1 MANEARAGT
10 QIGDGVVARWNL
22 TPRAARASMWGG
34 RATGCPEQPMYL
46 GECSSDTMSRTLRG
60 FGEAS
65 GIGRNGSQ
73 ASRFPRRTTWP
84 PTAARCRT
92 VCGMPRIKLD
102 EVEQASHRALVGHG
116 ARDDTA
122 GHVARAIRVAESN
135 GNRICGLYYL
145 ESYCRQLE
153 TGRINGIAEPVV
165 TVDRPGAVRVDGR
178 LGFAQSAFAVGLPVA
193 IESAR
198 TNGICGMSVEHTHT
212 CTSLGYFTEQFAC
225 AGLLAI
231 GATNATPR
239 VSPPG
244 GSTPVLGTNPIAMA
258 VPDGSGGVAFQFDFS
273 TSAVALGKI
282 TMALAAGEEIPLG
295 WAIDA
300 DGHPTTDPRAAL
312 DGSLVSA
319 GGYKG
324 YGVGLMVEVLAAA
337 LTGCR
342 LSADVPPLKTP
353 DGEPHDL
360 GQFYVVV
367 DPTSYSG
374 AGFHERIVALGESI
388 VGQPG
393 ARLPGAD
400 RVPMDP
406 VEVEDDVWKLVLEL
420 AGG

>member
-1 MANEARAGT
+1 MA
-10 QIGDGVVARWNL
+10 
-22 TPRAARASMWGG
+22 S
-34 RATGCPEQPMYL
+34 
-46 GECSSDTMSRTLRG
+46 
-60 FGEAS
+60 
-65 GIGRNGSQ
+65 
-73 ASRFPRRTTWP
+73 
-84 PTAARCRT
+84 RCRT
-92 VCGMPRIKLD
+92 VCEMPLLNLD
-102 EVEQASHRALVGHG
+102 EVELASHRALTRHG

-153 TGRINGIAEPVV
+153 TGRIDGHADPVV

-178 LGFAQSAFAVGLPVA
+178 LGFAQSAFAAGLPA
-193 IESAR
+193 ALEAAR
-198 TNGICGMSVEHTHT
+198 ANGICGMSIEHTHT
-212 CTSLGYFTEQFAC
+212 CTSLGYFTEQFAN

-282 TMALAAGEEIPLG
+282 TMAAASGEEIPLG
-295 WAIDA
+295 WAVDA
-300 DGHPTTDPRAAL
+300 DGHPTTDPQAAL
-312 DGSLVSA
+312 GGSLLSA

-324 YGVGLMVEVLAAA
+324 YGIGLMVEVLAAA

-342 LSADVPPLKTP
+342 LSVDVPPLKTP
-353 DGEPHDL
+353 DGPPHDL

-367 DPTSYSG
+367 DPNSYSG

-388 VGQPG
+388 VEQPG

-400 RVPMDP
+400 RVPTDL
-406 VEVEDDVWKLVLEL
+406 VDIEADLWDLVLGL
-420 AGG
+420 AAD

>member
-1 MANEARAGT
+1 MAGFPIRTSVRPQSGAGHPSGT
-10 QIGDGVVARWNL
+10 GVWSNL
-22 TPRAARASMWGG
+22 EYRSTAIR
-34 RATGCPEQPMYL
+34 CFEQPMYL
-46 GECSSDTMSRTLRG
+46 GECSPDTTSRTLRS
-60 FGEAS
+60 FGRTSGTGCDESEAS
-65 GIGRNGSQ
+65 CSY
-73 ASRFPRRTTWP
+73 RRTSWP

-92 VCGMPRIKLD
+92 VCRMPLLKLD
-102 EVEQASHRALVGHG
+102 DVEQASHRALVSHG

-122 GHVARAIRVAESN
+122 GLVARAIRVAESN

-145 ESYCRQLE
+145 ESYCKQLE
-153 TGRINGIAEPVV
+153 TGRINGIVEPMV

-178 LGFAQSAFAVGLPVA
+178 LGFAQSAFAAGLPVA
-193 IESAR
+193 IASAR

-258 VPDGSGGVAFQFDFS
+258 VPDSSGGVAFQFDFS

-282 TMALAAGEEIPLG
+282 TMAAAAGDKIPLG
-295 WAIDA
+295 WAVDA
-300 DGHPTTDPRAAL
+300 DGHPTTDPQAAL

-324 YGVGLMVEVLAAA
+324 YGIGLMVEVLAAA

-342 LSADVPPLKTP
+342 LSVDVPPLKAP
-353 DGEPHDL
+353 DGPPHDL

-374 AGFHERIVALGESI
+374 AGFHERILALGESI

-400 RVPMDP
+400 RVPTDP
-406 VEVEDDVWKLVLEL
+406 VEVEDDVWKLVLGL
-420 AGG
+420 AAG